1 MSDYGPLAVFL
12 AVMALGGVVASNVKI
27 SKLEEMTQLRRRLL
41 GLFIIGMSGLAASA
55 WTWMIHNDLVT
66 GGSQYCAAEGFVQ
79 CGSVIGDPNFSTFM
93 GMPWGVIGILAFSV
107 LGWFS
112 LSMFLD
118 LKADWSKTYVDYA
131 WWLSLLGVPFVLWL
145 VFVELVLV
153 DGAPHICPYCTS
165 VHIAMIA
172 CLYILYTIR
181 KERDEG
187 SWDVAPKKSKS
198 ELLAK
203 ARKGS
208 KSSSSKTKDAE
219 EVKQTED
226 ASEDE
231 DTEPKKSKSRSKK
244 NRKSRK

>member
-1 MSDYGPLAVFL
+1 MSSAMEHGPLVAFL
-12 AVMALGGVVASNVKI
+12 GIIAIGLAIAF
-27 SKLEEMTQLRRRLL
+27 RRITLPQFESFTPVRKRLL
-41 GLFIIGMSGLAASA
+41 GLFIIQIGGLAASA

-107 LGWFS
+107 LVWFS
-112 LSMFLD
+112 LSMFLG
-118 LKADWSKTYVDYA
+118 LKEDWSKSYVDYA

-181 KERDEG
+181 KDRDEG

-198 ELLAK
+198 ELLAE

-208 KSSSSKTKDAE
+208 KSSSKKKDSE
-219 EVKQTED
+219 ENKQSED
-226 ASEDE
+226 A
-231 DTEPKKSKSRSKK
+231 
-244 NRKSRK
+244 